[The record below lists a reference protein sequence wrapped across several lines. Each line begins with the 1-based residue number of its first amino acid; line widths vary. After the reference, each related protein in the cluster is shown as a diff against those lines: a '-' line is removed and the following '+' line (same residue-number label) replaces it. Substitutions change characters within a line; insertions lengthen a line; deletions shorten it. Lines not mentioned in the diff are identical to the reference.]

1 MSGSNPPRALTRAS
15 AWALALV
22 ATFTMAVSYIDR
34 QTLAVLS
41 PDVCAALGIDET
53 RYGWLLSAFS
63 ISYLVGA
70 PLAGRLLDRVGARR
84 GLLGAVAVWSLIAA
98 LHALA
103 PSFAALF
110 ALRVA
115 LGLAESPS
123 FPGAAQTIHRA
134 LPPSDQ
140 PRAFG
145 VLFTGSS
152 FGAML
157 APPLAT
163 GLAAAFGFRAAFVGT
178 AVVGLVWI
186 PVWLAVAFRRDARA
200 ALDRAP
206 GANDGSEQAGAKG
219 EGPEAGSAQAARP
232 ASTPWRVLLTHPA
245 VLRAL
250 LVIAASAPALGYYLN
265 WGSKLLVRHYGLT
278 TTQTGAY
285 MWLPP
290 VLFDLGS
297 VAFGSLATAHAR
309 RTKLAPARL
318 VLLVAML
325 LATAGAALPLAA
337 AAGGPWLAMVYA
349 GVAMAGGG
357 GLYAIATSD
366 MLCRVPPDAV
376 SSASG
381 LTAAMQSAM
390 LIATSPLIG
399 RSIDATKSHYPAVAA
414 LSLWVVPGC
423 LAWLAWRP
431 PPATA
436 HDAASER

>member
-1 MSGSNPPRALTRAS
+1 VTSIEPSALEPRALSRAS

-41 PDVCAALGIDET
+41 PDVCSALGIDET

-63 ISYLVGA
+63 IAYLVGA

-178 AVVGLVWI
+178 ALVGLCWI
-186 PVWLAVAFRRDARA
+186 PVWLAVAYRRDARA

-206 GANDGSEQAGAKG
+206 RLAGGARA
-219 EGPEAGSAQAARP
+219 
-232 ASTPWRVLLTHPA
+232 ASTPWLTLVTHPA
-245 VLRAL
+245 VVRAL
-250 LVIAASAPALGYYLN
+250 LVTMASAPALGYYLN
-265 WGSKLLVRHYGLT
+265 WGSKLLVRHHGLT

-297 VAFGSLATAHAR
+297 IAFGSLASAHAR

-318 VLLVAML
+318 VLFVAML
-325 LATAGAALPLAA
+325 LGTAGAALPLAA
-337 AAGGPWLAMVYA
+337 TAGGPWLTMLVA

-366 MLCRVPPDAV
+366 MLCRVPAEAV

-390 LIATSPLIG
+390 LIVTSPLVG
-399 RSIDATKSHYPAVAA
+399 RSIDLTKSHFPAIVA

-423 LAWLAWRP
+423 LAWLRWRP

-436 HDAASER
+436 E